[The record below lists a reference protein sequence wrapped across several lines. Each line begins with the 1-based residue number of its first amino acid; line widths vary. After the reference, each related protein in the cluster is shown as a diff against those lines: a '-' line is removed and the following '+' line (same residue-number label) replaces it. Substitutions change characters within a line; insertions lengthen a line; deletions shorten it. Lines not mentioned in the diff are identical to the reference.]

1 MPEVIENLYDLHNH
15 LLFGVDDGARN
26 AADTEAMLQ
35 DAVKNRIKVI
45 TATPHML
52 PRTDMVK
59 YEANLPE
66 VVALAEK
73 YGIKV
78 LRGGEYN
85 ARSFPPEPPY
95 IALGGGESGF
105 VLMDF
110 RMPSFPP
117 EFQLTVD
124 NLFNAG
130 YTLIIAHPERTF
142 PESMLPELEKLAES
156 GVVYQIT
163 AGSLVGKFGSDARKM
178 GWKLLEKGWGKIIAS
193 DAHDDNKRP
202 SYLLEAYNAVA
213 HKLGPDAAVVL
224 QKNARKVIE
233 DPNAVLERVPVKK
246 SSFNIFN
253 WFRKR

>member
-110 RMPSFPP
+110 RMPSIP
-117 EFQLTVD
+117 
-124 NLFNAG
+124 A
-130 YTLIIAHPERTF
+130 
-142 PESMLPELEKLAES
+142 EK
-156 GVVYQIT
+156 
-163 AGSLVGKFGSDARKM
+163 R
-178 GWKLLEKGWGKIIAS
+178 AS
-193 DAHDDNKRP
+193 
-202 SYLLEAYNAVA
+202 
-213 HKLGPDAAVVL
+213 
-224 QKNARKVIE
+224 
-233 DPNAVLERVPVKK
+233 
-246 SSFNIFN
+246 
-253 WFRKR
+253 